1 MGHSLQDFLVVC
13 DMDNTLLTAEK
24 GIPSC
29 NLETVKLFCALGGRF
44 TVASRRTADSVG
56 KYLDKLPLT
65 APAITYGGGVLY
77 DFSRKKVISAKTLPK
92 VAAHRALEDIR
103 ARFPSVGI
111 EIMADNGRI
120 YLIRANEYTHR
131 HTLYEKLRYV
141 VSDYADVPGEW
152 NKVLFAAEPAVI
164 SDIADYM
171 RFREYPGVY
180 FVATNTVYYEIMPE
194 NVTKASGLRELCR
207 RLSIPIENTIAI
219 GDYYNDIDIMKAA
232 GYSVA
237 VANAPPEV
245 QAEADEV
252 TGACLDGGVAQ
263 YLYRLITK
271 YS

>member
-1 MGHSLQDFLVVC
+1 MGRSLRDFLVVC
-13 DMDNTLLTAEK
+13 DMDNTLLTAES

-44 TVASRRTADSVG
+44 TIASGRTADSVG
-56 KYLDKLPLT
+56 KYLDELPLT

-77 DFSRKKVISAKTLPK
+77 DFTRGAPISVKTLPK
-92 VAAHRALEDIR
+92 IAARRALEDIR
-103 ARFPSVGI
+103 ARFPRIGV

-120 YLIRANEYTHR
+120 YVIRSNEYTHH
-131 HTLYEKLRYV
+131 HTLFERLRYV

-152 NKVLFAAEPAVI
+152 NKVLFAADADTI
-164 SDIADYM
+164 SQVSEYM
-171 RFREYPGVY
+171 RFREYPGIY
-180 FVATNTVYYEIMPE
+180 FVETNTVYFEIMPE
-194 NVTKASGLRELCR
+194 NVTKASGLQELCD
-207 RLSIPIENTIAI
+207 RLSIPIGNTIAI

-232 GYSVA
+232 GYAVA

-245 QAEADEV
+245 RAVADEV

-263 YLYRLITK
+263 FLYKMISQ